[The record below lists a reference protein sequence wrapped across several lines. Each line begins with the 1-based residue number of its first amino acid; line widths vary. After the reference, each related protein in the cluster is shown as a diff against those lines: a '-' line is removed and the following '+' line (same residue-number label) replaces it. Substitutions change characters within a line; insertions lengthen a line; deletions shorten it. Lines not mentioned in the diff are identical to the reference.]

1 MDPFRAVSRSTIS
14 AERSPVMGNG
24 GEFVL
29 GARRAARKR
38 LDLRVKSKGKCAGA
52 NLIGIDRI
60 GLAVSD

>member
-1 MDPFRAVSRSTIS
+1 
-14 AERSPVMGNG
+14 MGNG